1 MFLGYKS
8 IKIILCGQIISV
20 HKACESSIFLFHR
33 QFSFRD
39 KGQKERCETT
49 LLSHL
54 GIAKHLHHYN
64 SEAHTRRCKHSL
76 STVE

>member
-1 MFLGYKS
+1 VK
-8 IKIILCGQIISV
+8 V
-20 HKACESSIFLFHR
+20 HFYLFHR
-33 QFSFRD
+33 LFSFCD
-39 KGQKERCETT
+39 KGQKEGREST
-49 LLSHL
+49 LLPHL